1 VQHHGAG
8 LLRLT
13 KNQQLVNDLSEGR
26 GWAGLSR
33 ADAAMLRYARKLTVD
48 ASSIHENDVARLRE
62 LGFSDRAILEINL
75 AAAYMNFVNRVA
87 EGLGGELEPSLQTF
101 TR

>member
-1 VQHHGAG
+1 MQHHGAG

-13 KNQQLVNDLSEGR
+13 KNQQLVNELSEEGA
-26 GWAGLSR
+26 WAGLSQT
-33 ADAAMLRYARKLTVD
+33 DAAMLRYARKLTVGS
-48 ASSIHENDVARLRE
+48 SSIDENDIARLRE
-62 LGFSDRAILEINL
+62 LGFSDRAIVEINL